1 MNIMEWVKDYD
12 IGYVFGGFHF
22 MKLDIERNREYL
34 LNSSNELMAHKGKY
48 YTCHCTGLEQYEYLK
63 GLMGDRLEYISCGGV
78 INL

>member
-1 MNIMEWVKDYD
+1 
-12 IGYVFGGFHF
+12 